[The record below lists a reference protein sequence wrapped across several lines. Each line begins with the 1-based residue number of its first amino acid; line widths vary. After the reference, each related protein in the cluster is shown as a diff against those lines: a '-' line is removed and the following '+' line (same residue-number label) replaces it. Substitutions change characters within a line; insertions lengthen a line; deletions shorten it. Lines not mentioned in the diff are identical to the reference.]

1 MSGSFTFAVLV
12 IFMLTAADL
21 AHAQPTPTATA
32 VGPWRTG
39 VAVTCPGGRVIPANT
54 VISGPDV
61 TPAQLCG
68 TGSSSSSS
76 SGASGAVVSNT
87 GNFAQDT
94 VTNSVNLAI
103 VMNTKNPM
111 VSSFMQGAATSF
123 ISSMFANNAEAQRQ
137 QQAMAAAILQ
147 RQQEQ
152 ERQARIAQQQKFD
165 AMYARL
171 SQALKLEGVPF
182 GLSLKPMSTGQDLQL
197 KNLSSSGPGD
207 LKLKM
212 GNSGG
217 YGIQGLPGIYVG
229 GPAGGSSGGPAGE
242 GSTNGG
248 GMPGLP
254 GIYLSGVQ
262 PSQAPALAQ
271 TAQTLNGPERTVA
284 EDTAL
289 QTAQQNPALTAPSQD
304 PRVAN
309 FQQANQDY
317 QEALQENT
325 KATVDYQTAQAHV
338 AADQSAL
345 DVAQKQLQSVAPSA
359 EQQQAFNQMLAAAK
373 SDEAASAVARQG
385 FDSTEIHL
393 SASRDRAVV
402 ALAAT
407 SPTSSTAPVAGLR
420 PEAVAMNLK
429 APDRTGTPV
438 SLPMPKASLTKP
450 SLPVA
455 SVPAGPL
462 HIEAQLHAR
471 LEGLQE
477 ALRRLSEDEKK
488 RGEARE
494 AAAKDVDEAVED
506 AEERGVGMLFDLLAT
521 GWDNCAPLAQGGVV
535 GKFERDAAR
544 IEGQIQDVYKE
555 ASAAKAGSDLGPFNE
570 KAEALDRTKLW
581 LERSIHQ
588 IEASKHVLD
597 TANAAGETNGILKES
612 KGDWQSSLEGLGKT
626 IGMALD
632 DKRITD
638 YLGSDKIGMVTC
650 HVAAIK
656 ATSSAI
662 DSALDIFKE
671 GNAAEDLRRMDDNTM
686 KFLGAQKELDRKLKA
701 TTAQLNCYK
710 LPDPASLV
718 SCAQKTGQP

>member
-1 MSGSFTFAVLV
+1 MSGRSFAFALLV
-12 IFMLTAADL
+12 ILVFILTTADPG
-21 AHAQPTPTATA
+21 HAQPTPTATA

-68 TGSSSSSS
+68 TGSPSSAP
-76 SGASGAVVSNT
+76 GASGAVISNT

-103 VMNTKNPM
+103 VMNTKNPL

-152 ERQARIAQQQKFD
+152 ERQARIARQQKFD

-182 GLSLKPMSTGQDLQL
+182 DLSLKPMSTGQDLQL
-197 KNLSSSGPGD
+197 KSLSSSGPGD

-212 GNSGG
+212 GNGGG

-242 GSTNGG
+242 VSANAG

-304 PRVAN
+304 PGVAN

-317 QEALQENT
+317 QEALKENA

-345 DVAQKQLQSVAPSA
+345 DIAQKQLQSVTPSA

-373 SDEAASAVARQG
+373 TDEAAPLWRVRVLTRPKSTCLPAVIALWSRWPRPLPLLPARQ
-385 FDSTEIHL
+385 
-393 SASRDRAVV
+393 
-402 ALAAT
+402 
-407 SPTSSTAPVAGLR
+407 
-420 PEAVAMNLK
+420 
-429 APDRTGTPV
+429 
-438 SLPMPKASLTKP
+438 
-450 SLPVA
+450 
-455 SVPAGPL
+455 
-462 HIEAQLHAR
+462 
-471 LEGLQE
+471 
-477 ALRRLSEDEKK
+477 
-488 RGEARE
+488 
-494 AAAKDVDEAVED
+494 
-506 AEERGVGMLFDLLAT
+506 
-521 GWDNCAPLAQGGVV
+521 
-535 GKFERDAAR
+535 
-544 IEGQIQDVYKE
+544 
-555 ASAAKAGSDLGPFNE
+555 
-570 KAEALDRTKLW
+570 
-581 LERSIHQ
+581 
-588 IEASKHVLD
+588 
-597 TANAAGETNGILKES
+597 
-612 KGDWQSSLEGLGKT
+612 
-626 IGMALD
+626 
-632 DKRITD
+632 
-638 YLGSDKIGMVTC
+638 
-650 HVAAIK
+650 
-656 ATSSAI
+656 
-662 DSALDIFKE
+662 
-671 GNAAEDLRRMDDNTM
+671 
-686 KFLGAQKELDRKLKA
+686 
-701 TTAQLNCYK
+701 
-710 LPDPASLV
+710 
-718 SCAQKTGQP
+718 